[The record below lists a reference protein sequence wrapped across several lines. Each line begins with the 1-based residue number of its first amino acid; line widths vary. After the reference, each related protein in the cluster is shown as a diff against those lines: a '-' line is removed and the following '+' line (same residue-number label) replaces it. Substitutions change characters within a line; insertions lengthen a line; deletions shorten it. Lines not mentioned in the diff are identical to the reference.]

1 VTLGQIFREKR
12 LASGRSLEQ
21 LAALTKIHIKILTA
35 LEADSYSALPA
46 RAFTRGFIVN
56 YAKALKLDPEQIL
69 KDHHDFLEQ
78 HFQERKDRDQGH
90 QGYVF
95 EGKELEQNRRWMT
108 IGATVA
114 IVFAAATLFIFK
126 PQNHKHK
133 EIHKEFQEET
143 ALDADG
149 DPVEAPMPPPTL
161 KDTPSN
167 SLTMVPW
174 ALPSASPVLSSTN
187 SATSSAKASVSP
199 LPIASLVT
207 TSATSHASPTVAPT
221 VAPTAAPTTAPTVA
235 PTAAPTATPRAK
247 STPAPSASPVPS
259 STPEVGA
266 SPTPA
271 AKTDSLNKGDN
282 LSGAQI
288 KLKIT
293 FQSKDDLYVRYQSDD
308 RPVTMIILRK
318 GRFLVIKASTHL
330 AYETAHPEF
339 LRYKTKGAYQDL
351 TLPKGEVN
359 TDATLTENSGANL
372 GNSPVPE
379 DVPPPPQH

>member
-12 LASGRSLEQ
+12 LESGRSLEQ

-56 YAKALKLDPEQIL
+56 YAKALKLDPEKIL

-114 IVFAAATLFIFK
+114 VVFAAATLLIFK

-133 EIHKEFQEET
+133 ELHKEFQEET

-167 SLTMVPW
+167 PVTVVPW
-174 ALPSASPVLSSTN
+174 ALPSASPELTSTN
-187 SATSSAKASVSP
+187 SVSSSAKTSLSP
-199 LPIASLVT
+199 LPLASLVT
-207 TSATSHASPTVAPT
+207 ASPTAPALSPTVAPT
-221 VAPTAAPTTAPTVA
+221 A
-235 PTAAPTATPRAK
+235 TATPRSSA
-247 STPAPSASPVPS
+247 TPAPSTTPAPS
-259 STPEVGA
+259 SSATPTPE
-266 SPTPA
+266 
-271 AKTDSLNKGDN
+271 AKDDSLHKGDD
-282 LSGAQI
+282 LSADEI

-293 FQSKDDLYVRYQSDD
+293 FQAKDDLYVRYQSDD

-318 GRFLVIKASTHL
+318 GRYLVIKASNHL
-330 AYETAHPEF
+330 VWETAHPEF
-339 LRYKTKGAYQDL
+339 LRYKTKGSYRDL

-359 TDATLTENSGANL
+359 TDATVKEVSGANL
-372 GNSPVPE
+372 GNLSVPDE
-379 DVPPPPQH
+379 VPPPPHH